1 MYIIFCQNFSD
12 KNMFFRHLKKK
23 NIYCSQDYSE
33 HTQSCTVRKGNPFHG
48 PFAQLS
54 CVFYHYFIICECSH
68 ASPNKA
74 IVMNLWLYDLN
85 SFSRRCFNNHTFCH
99 VNVAFLAPAIEN
111 RQGAWPLWNF
121 WPSWCFGDLNNILKP
136 WPIILEHLLQTEPI
150 NSSQTKLCVLFIPM
164 KYRGKKPA
172 S

>member
-12 KNMFFRHLKKK
+12 KNMFFRHFKKK
-23 NIYCSQDYSE
+23 KHVAETIQN
-33 HTQSCTVRKGNPFHG
+33 VPKVLRKGNPFHG

-68 ASPNKA
+68 ASQNQA

-150 NSSQTKLCVLFIPM
+150 NSSQTKLRVLFIPM